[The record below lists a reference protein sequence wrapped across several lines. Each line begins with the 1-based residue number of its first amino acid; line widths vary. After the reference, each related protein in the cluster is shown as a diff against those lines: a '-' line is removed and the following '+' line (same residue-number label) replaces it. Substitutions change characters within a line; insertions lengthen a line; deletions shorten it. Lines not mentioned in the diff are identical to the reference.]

1 MKTKTVRG
9 LKRVLALAVCG
20 AFCASPAAAM
30 AGSISGTVSAE
41 GGGPI
46 EGIEV
51 CSRANPY
58 SFEDTCGATNVAG
71 AYKLDGLPAG
81 SYYLRFGP
89 PAGSHLNYVA
99 ESYDGK
105 QVFLGS
111 GDQLA
116 LGAGQDLS
124 GIDAEL
130 EVGGT
135 IKGTATDAGSF
146 APAAGVWACV
156 EANPPVQF
164 GLCLR
169 TGPGGEY
176 EVNGLPTGEYTV
188 SFDGENSANYLRRF
202 YDDAETFAGATP
214 VPVTAGLTVSGI
226 DAALHPG
233 AQMFGRVT
241 EAGTGAPA
249 AGIEVCLFDYLH
261 APSTEYLDRCA
272 ETDAVGNYAMRSLR
286 EGTFKVTFLQ
296 RPWSGIFDKLF
307 LQQWWN
313 GVPAAS
319 EATPIAFA
327 PPHSVT
333 GVDAQLTNVKPKPE
347 PRPAPIQV
355 TLIPT
360 PQPPPKKCRKGFHKK
375 KVKGKTRCVR
385 RHKPRRGKH
394 RPGSGAVSA
403 LGR

>member
-1 MKTKTVRG
+1 MLATDSLTGSSRGEPVVDLIRSVDTELTELSVRQPTG
-9 LKRVLALAVCG
+9 QRAVLRTTPKHPFFVPATHSWTGAGELA
-20 AFCASPAAAM
+20 P
-30 AGSISGTVSAE
+30 GTVLH
-41 GGGPI
+41 I
-46 EGIEV
+46 
-51 CSRANPY
+51 
-58 SFEDTCGATNVAG
+58 
-71 AYKLDGLPAG
+71 
-81 SYYLRFGP
+81 
-89 PAGSHLNYVA
+89 
-99 ESYDGK
+99 
-105 QVFLGS
+105 
-111 GDQLA
+111 
-116 LGAGQDLS
+116 
-124 GIDAEL
+124 
-130 EVGGT
+130 
-135 IKGTATDAGSF
+135 
-146 APAAGVWACV
+146 
-156 EANPPVQF
+156 QF

-188 SFDGENSANYLRRF
+188 LFDGENSANYLRRF

-313 GVPAAS
+313 G
-319 EATPIAFA
+319 
-327 PPHSVT
+327 
-333 GVDAQLTNVKPKPE
+333 
-347 PRPAPIQV
+347 IQ
-355 TLIPT
+355 
-360 PQPPPKKCRKGFHKK
+360 Q
-375 KVKGKTRCVR
+375 
-385 RHKPRRGKH
+385 
-394 RPGSGAVSA
+394 
-403 LGR
+403 